1 MSFNIK
7 YRPFILLVIIFY
19 FLQCKAI
26 NNQPFFID
34 SLEWKKSSKNL
45 DFSESEK
52 PKEKEKEKKNKKIE
66 KLNYFNFGISKNVAI
81 VGAIILVAGILI
93 LILYSFKGRNVGL
106 SISKT
111 KFNVNNLNEFSEEEE
126 ILKAIENALNN
137 KNLSLAFRYNYLQI
151 IQQLIKKN
159 LINFKKYNT
168 NFDLVYQ
175 IKISKTQDVFKSLT
189 IVFDALYYGEKE
201 IIEIEYKSFVNDFE
215 QLKILI
221 KNHES

>member
-7 YRPFILLVIIFY
+7 YRPFILLIIIFY

-26 NNQPFFID
+26 NNQSFFID

-52 PKEKEKEKKNKKIE
+52 PKEKEKKNKKIE

-81 VGAIILVAGILI
+81 VSAIILVAGILI

-175 IKISKTQDVFKSLT
+175 IKISQTQDVFKSLT

-201 IIEIEYKSFVNDFE
+201 IKEIEYKSFVNDFE

>member
-26 NNQPFFID
+26 NNQSFFID

-52 PKEKEKEKKNKKIE
+52 PKEKEKKNKKID
-66 KLNYFNFGISKNVAI
+66 YNFGISKNVAI
-81 VGAIILVAGILI
+81 VSVIILVAGILI

-106 SISKT
+106 LISKT

-126 ILKAIENALNN
+126 ILKAIENAINN

-175 IKISKTQDVFKSLT
+175 IKISQTQDVFKSLT

-201 IIEIEYKSFVNDFE
+201 IKEIEYKSFINDFE

-221 KNHES
+221 KNYES